1 MFCRSTLCRPRTLV
15 ALVPQLVLTSSLA
28 ALILLGSS
36 TASRAQGAATGAGQP
51 AIVIDFE
58 VGPGVD
64 PILGR
69 KAADAVAVELEASG
83 DFDIVPRQQ
92 MEDAVATRN
101 GLQPPY
107 TATTMRRMGEVLGA
121 RSVFSGRVVSAVL
134 GRKATEPR
142 VREARVTLQL
152 RQLEVRTGDFINGTQ
167 VTEVTAD
174 ELNDFDDDVLMNQ
187 SVDKAAYSSVRTIR
201 LIIFPE
207 GRVMH
212 TKRNIEVSIGRRQGA
227 APGQRFSVMRDV
239 ANKLR
244 GPFETTVTV
253 QRVKVAE
260 IVIIGIEDDQAT
272 ARVVSGGSVGVRT
285 NDIVR
290 RIFAP
295 GVPFT
300 EPAFERSAEATGGA
314 RDRNR

>member
-1 MFCRSTLCRPRTLV
+1 MF

-28 ALILLGSS
+28 AVALLSSS
-36 TASRAQGAATGAGQP
+36 TGSQAQEAATGAGQP
-51 AIVIDFE
+51 AVVIDFE
-58 VGPGVD
+58 VAPNID

-69 KAADAVAVELEASG
+69 KAADAVAVEMEASG

-134 GRKATEPR
+134 GRKATDPR
-142 VREARVTLQL
+142 VRETRVTLQL
-152 RQLEVRTGDFINGTQ
+152 RQLEVRTG
-167 VTEVTAD
+167 
-174 ELNDFDDDVLMNQ
+174 
-187 SVDKAAYSSVRTIR
+187 
-201 LIIFPE
+201 IFPE

-212 TKRNIEVSIGRRQGA
+212 TFNRDIEISLGRLNGLV
-227 APGQRFSVMRDV
+227 PGQRFSVMRDV

-244 GPFETTVTV
+244 GPFETNVTV
-253 QRVKVAE
+253 QRVKIAE
-260 IVIIGIEDDQAT
+260 LVILGTDDNQAR
-272 ARVVSGGSVGVRT
+272 ARLVSGGSVGVRT

-300 EPAFERSAEATGGA
+300 EPAFERSAEATGGS
-314 RDRNR
+314 RDRTR